1 MRWPTLGT
9 SMKTPILRCCR
20 TTGSASK
27 TYFALQTQSLPL
39 SPALLSISAQVY
51 SVGES
56 PGRRGSGY
64 WNRTD
69 RDVLIF
75 PRCRRLGVCLQH
87 RSCSRK
93 AADLGRVRPLCYLS
107 ALSNSHRDC
116 LETAAEQGQ
125 ACLQGK
131 VLSFPCIFSHS
142 LCKPSQKKDVG
153 ERMALCSRFH
163 FLFLCFPC
171 GCHLWPFIC
180 QIEED
185 RRVKIKLNKLTTIK
199 ILFTREIRGIEL

>member
-56 PGRRGSGY
+56 PERRGSGY

-75 PRCRRLGVCLQH
+75 PHCRRLGVCLQH

-142 LCKPSQKKDVG
+142 LCKPSRKKMWVKGWLSAVG
-153 ERMALCSRFH
+153 STLFFCV
-163 FLFLCFPC
+163 FLVDATSDLSS
-171 GCHLWPFIC
+171 
-180 QIEED
+180 
-185 RRVKIKLNKLTTIK
+185 VK
-199 ILFTREIRGIEL
+199 